1 MRMELYI
8 VELLYRYNC
17 VIVPELGAFLTN
29 TASAVIEADTK
40 LITPPTK
47 KIAFNEQ
54 LSKNDGLLVS
64 YIAKVKRLPYDDMLE
79 QVLITSNTWKEKML
93 AGEKLQLE
101 GIGQLGMNASK
112 KIEFTP
118 ENQHNYLLSSFGF
131 VPVSATPINRETLK
145 AEVEQLESKAPLK
158 FTPERRKKSTFIPWA
173 KYAALVLLTATI
185 GTTGYL
191 ISERY
196 KETDVLVQE
205 QVDNEVVKYIQEAT
219 FFDNDPLTFPA
230 LKIKVE
236 KKEDE
241 PKGPRYYIIAGAFRE
256 KTNADKKI
264 NQLENKGFKAEYAG
278 ENRFGLHQ
286 VAFAGYASKKEA
298 LQNLRS
304 IKRTVS
310 SDAWLLATK

>member
-1 MRMELYI
+1 MRMELYL

-29 TASAVIEADTK
+29 STSAVNDTNAK

-79 QVLITSNTWKEKML
+79 QVLITSTTWKEKMQR
-93 AGEKLQLE
+93 GEKLQLE
-101 GIGQLGMNASK
+101 GIGQLAMNNSK
-112 KIEFTP
+112 KIEFIP
-118 ENQHNYLLSSFGF
+118 ENQYNYLLSSFGF
-131 VPVSATPINRETLK
+131 APVSAVPIKRELLK
-145 AEVEQLESKAPLK
+145 EEIEQLEQKTPLK
-158 FTPERRKKSTFIPWA
+158 VTPERRKKSALIPFA
-173 KYAALVLLTATI
+173 KYAALLLLTATI

-196 KETDVLVQE
+196 KATELLVQE

-219 FFDNDPLTFPA
+219 FFDNEPLTFPA

-256 KTNADKKI
+256 KANADTKI
-264 NQLENKGFKAEYAG
+264 NQLVNKGFKAEYAG

-286 VAFAGYASKKEA
+286 VAFAGYASRKEA
-298 LQNLRS
+298 LQNLRT
-304 IKRTVS
+304 IKKTVS
-310 SDAWLLATK
+310 SDAWLLTTK